1 MCVLLHCEGDFMFLF
16 ITQCWVFTGAVL
28 NLLPA
33 SSEFSFTH
41 YMFPLS
47 MSAGR
52 ETHLLPVLFQNC
64 LFRIK

>member
-1 MCVLLHCEGDFMFLF
+1 MFLF